1 MAVIKDYTPQQL
13 KDFMRIAQKAGCRM
27 ALLMGDLEIWGA
39 KDVELRVRIQTFSVG
54 LLCLQ
59 KLC

>member
-27 ALLMGDLEIWGA
+27 ALLMGVWRFGGP
-39 KDVELRVRIQTFSVG
+39 RM
-54 LLCLQ
+54 
-59 KLC
+59 